1 MKKNYFYKTPILLT
15 LSLFLNACSMG
26 AGHVPRG
33 MEVLAPVVSVANG
46 ASTALYK
53 RKIEKLNTYIS
64 QNYEALKEEIAQ
76 KKGVHLDEL
85 ILLVQ
90 DKNALAS
97 SRKRVA
103 QNYAMLFENAR
114 DVVMRM
120 DFILRQSSQSN
131 SQTFLSPQI
140 RDGLL
145 YEIQSDFDGF
155 RVAVK
160 NKNIER
166 LQRVA
171 EILSIP
177 QQKRASFYEN
187 LHQDYST
194 MFIESVSVRVYR
206 ILNRKF

>member
-1 MKKNYFYKTPILLT
+1 MKKNYFYETRILLT
-15 LSLFLNACSMG
+15 LSLLLNACSMG

-53 RKIEKLNTYIS
+53 RKIEKLNNYIS
-64 QNYEALKEEIAQ
+64 QNYEALKEEIVQ

-120 DFILRQSSQSN
+120 DFIVRQSSQSN
-131 SQTFLSPQI
+131 SKMFLSPQI
-140 RDGLL
+140 RDSLL

-194 MFIESVSVRVYR
+194 MFIELVSVRVYR